1 MSEERDPGTHSCS
14 PRSPS
19 RPPPAP
25 GPSAPRDISGCLTPA
40 RGIPSLS
47 DARLKPQGPPAWEY
61 PNFLQCPI
69 PAPETHS
76 PLGIPQPLRAAWLF
90 PSPEAESRGCLHLT
104 KIRRRMSVFFSSRR
118 QKGQGDWAPYS
129 QHQGLPEPQDVK
141 PSGIPQPPAMPYP
154 VPRYPSWILQL
165 RGTPDPHP
173 SDPQTLGYSSSSGCP
188 VPGTPS
194 PLVWSIPAPL
204 DSPASHIPH
213 FQPQLQLG
221 HRLLL
226 FSQTIK

>member
-25 GPSAPRDISGCLTPA
+25 GPSALRDISGCLTPA
-40 RGIPSLS
+40 PGIPSLS

-118 QKGQGDWAPYS
+118 QKGQG
-129 QHQGLPEPQDVK
+129 GLG
-141 PSGIPQPPAMPYP
+141 SLLPA
-154 VPRYPSWILQL
+154 
-165 RGTPDPHP
+165 
-173 SDPQTLGYSSSSGCP
+173 
-188 VPGTPS
+188 PGTPR
-194 PLVWSIPAPL
+194 APGCQTL
-204 DSPASHIPH
+204 RDTPTPCNALPSSKI
-213 FQPQLQLG
+213 PQLD
-221 HRLLL
+221 
-226 FSQTIK
+226 TPAAWDA